1 VVICAWGIL
10 FSWPFFYLIKR
21 IKRLKYGEIYE
32 IVGLDSLTL
41 NEFDYGARIGLSKE
55 TV

>member
-1 VVICAWGIL
+1 M
-10 FSWPFFYLIKR
+10 KK

-41 NEFDYGARIGLSKE
+41 SSIEYSLKMGLSKE
-55 TV
+55 TVERIE

>member
-1 VVICAWGIL
+1 M
-10 FSWPFFYLIKR
+10 KR